1 MIRPR
6 TQHRGREGK
15 LMGSLDGRVVFI
27 TGAARGQ
34 GRSHAVTF
42 AEQGANIVGVDIC
55 EDLDIIPYKLGT
67 YEDLEETARL
77 VEKTGQSMVSKKADV
92 RSKAALQSAFDAG
105 VQEFGHIDTV
115 IANAGVIMAN
125 ADERDASE
133 ALRLGLDIML
143 VGVWNTFQVAIPHLK
158 ERGEGGNIVATS
170 SMAALLDL
178 TDGSGGNDAYNMS
191 KLAITGLVRSYANM
205 LAPHRIRVNAV
216 APTNCATPMVT
227 ENPALFKVIEA
238 NANLV
243 NAMQTALPD
252 LPLIEPR
259 DVSNA
264 ILFLISDAGRS
275 FTGSLLKVDAGMDI
289 RR

>member
-1 MIRPR
+1 
-6 TQHRGREGK
+6 
-15 LMGSLDGRVVFI
+15 MGLLDGRVVFI

-42 AEQGANIVGVDIC
+42 AEEGANIVGVDIC
-55 EDLDIIPYKLGT
+55 EDLDVVPYKLGT
-67 YEDLEETARL
+67 LEDLEETARL
-77 VEKTGQSMVSKKADV
+77 VEKTGQRMVFRKADV
-92 RSKAALQSAFDAG
+92 RDKSALQFAFDEG

-115 IANAGVIMAN
+115 IANAGVILSN
-125 ADERDASE
+125 VDERDAGE

-143 VGVWNTFQVAIPHLK
+143 IGVWNTFQVAIPHLK
-158 ERGEGGNIVATS
+158 ERGQGGLVATS

-178 TDGSGGNDAYNMS
+178 TDGRGGSDAYGMS
-191 KLAITGLVRSYANM
+191 KLAITGLVRSYANL

-227 ENPALFKVIEA
+227 ENPALFKVIEESP
-238 NANLV
+238 NLV

-252 LPLIEPR
+252 FPMIEPK

-264 ILFLISDAGRS
+264 ILFLISEQGRS

>member
-1 MIRPR
+1 
-6 TQHRGREGK
+6 
-15 LMGSLDGRVVFI
+15 MGSLDGRVVFI

-34 GRSHAVTF
+34 GRSHAVTC

-55 EDLDIIPYKLGT
+55 EDLEVVPYKLST

-77 VEKTGQSMVSKKADV
+77 VEKTGQEMLFRKADV
-92 RSKAALQSAFDAG
+92 RDKAALQDAFDAG
-105 VQEFGHIDTV
+105 VGQFGHIDTV
-115 IANAGVIMAN
+115 IANAGVVLTN

-143 VGVWNTFQVAIPHLK
+143 IGVWNTFQVAIPHLK
-158 ERGEGGNIVATS
+158 ERGQGGNLIATS
-170 SMAALLDL
+170 SMIALLDL
-178 TDGSGGNDAYNMS
+178 TDGRGGTDAYLMS
-191 KLAITGLVRSYANM
+191 KLAITGLVRAYANM
-205 LAPHRIRVNAV
+205 LASERIRVNAV
-216 APTNCATPMVT
+216 APTNCATPMIT
-227 ENPALFKVIEA
+227 ENPALFRVIEE
-238 NANLV
+238 NPHRV

-252 LPLIEPR
+252 FPMIEPR

-275 FTGSLLKVDAGMDI
+275 FTGSLLKVDAGMDV